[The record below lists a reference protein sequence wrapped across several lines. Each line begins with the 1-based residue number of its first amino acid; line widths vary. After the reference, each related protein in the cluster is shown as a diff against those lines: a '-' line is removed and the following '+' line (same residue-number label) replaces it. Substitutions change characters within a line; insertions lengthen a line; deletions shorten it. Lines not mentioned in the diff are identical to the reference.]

1 MTFRFLCEQFQS
13 LSAAG
18 KMAVIAGYIL
28 VILLIMLWAMFPIRK
43 RKAKTLPTNMAYLVP
58 QPTQEAKNYRHNSEE
73 SQNLYKPEKSDVIG
87 SGVYS
92 KLPNNFGN
100 RHIHYHT
107 NNKRQDSKNNS
118 LQRIVA
124 LTRAAIP
131 SFSQSHIDN
140 ILNRLTRRVN
150 QSRKAPP
157 SKKPLIPRQTSSID

>member
-1 MTFRFLCEQFQS
+1 MEIRDVYYIVKDGKQRMVSRYVLAAAFWFLSEQFQS

-18 KMAVIAGYIL
+18 KIAVIAGYIL
-28 VILLIMLWAMFPIRK
+28 VILLIMLWAIFPIRK
-43 RKAKTLPTNMAYLVP
+43 RKAKTLPTNMAYPVP

-73 SQNLYKPEKSDVIG
+73 SQNLYKPEKSDVIR

-118 LQRIVA
+118 LQG
-124 LTRAAIP
+124 
-131 SFSQSHIDN
+131 SFPLWWKRTVCSVIYW
-140 ILNRLTRRVN
+140 RRHKRN
-150 QSRKAPP
+150 EA
-157 SKKPLIPRQTSSID
+157 